1 MQSQS
6 QALSCFDKISLR
18 PYPAV
23 KKVQLI
29 LIYEFI
35 SEKDL
40 L

>member
-6 QALSCFDKISLR
+6 QALSCFDKISLK
-18 PYPAV
+18 PPAV